1 MSAPVNQTGY
11 VAWHTVLQASPA
23 WAGGRRVALAGLVQN
38 AVRANDRV
46 FPRPGLL
53 AQYINT
59 DLQHCIKQLFL
70 MLTIRL
76 STYRKYLSIKL
87 F

>member
-1 MSAPVNQTGY
+1 VSAPVNQTGY

-46 FPRPGLL
+46 F
-53 AQYINT
+53 Q
-59 DLQHCIKQLFL
+59 DQDC
-70 MLTIRL
+70 
-76 STYRKYLSIKL
+76 
-87 F
+87 